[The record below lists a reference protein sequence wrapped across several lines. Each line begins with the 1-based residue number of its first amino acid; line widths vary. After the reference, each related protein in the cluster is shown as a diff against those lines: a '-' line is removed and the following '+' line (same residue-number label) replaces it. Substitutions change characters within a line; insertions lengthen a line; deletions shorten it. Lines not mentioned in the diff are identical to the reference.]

1 MVAPSWTILGP
12 QVIDVAT
19 LKAAAGIAR
28 NRTNLL
34 AYTKALTFGYRAG
47 WVHAEVAAHMQ
58 VFSAAVAAQQSPRLI
73 LTMPPRHGKSR
84 LSECLAA
91 WHLGH
96 HPRHEVIVA
105 SYALTPAQD
114 RTRAARE
121 LILAPDTLAA
131 FPHLTISPDTA
142 SKTDWRL
149 SIGGRQGGGVYAA
162 GVRGS
167 LTSRGAH
174 LLDIDDP
181 IKDWEDAQSPA
192 QRAKTWDWY
201 TSTAVT
207 RVAPGGG
214 ILLILTRWH
223 EDDLAGRIKEHSA
236 HEGWIIID
244 FPAIAEAD
252 EYSTITGKLLRR
264 AGEALHPA
272 RYPLPALEKIR
283 ATLGPTQFS
292 ALYQQ
297 RPTTPG
303 GEIWR
308 RDWFRFYAT
317 LPDRFDEV
325 VLSADFSAGSTSN
338 DASFPV
344 VQAWGK
350 KGPDIYLIEEWRR
363 RCDYPGQRSALVAL
377 VAHHQPRKVLV
388 EDAAHGKAIIQ
399 ELRATIPQITPV
411 PAVGSKISRAHA
423 AAASIEQGHVWLPMP
438 DREPWV
444 RDWLAEVTTFPAAPN
459 DDRVDA
465 ASQAIRAMLQ
475 APRPQYILGGA
486 RT

>member
-1 MVAPSWTILGP
+1 MVDLAAL
-12 QVIDVAT
+12 Q
-19 LKAAAGIAR
+19 AAAHIVRQRQG
-28 NRTNLL
+28 LL
-34 AYTKALTFGYRAG
+34 AFTKAQTPGYRAG
-47 WVHAEVAAHMQ
+47 WVHAEIAAIFEDFSRRVARGEA
-58 VFSAAVAAQQSPRLI
+58 PRKI
-73 LTMPPRHGKSR
+73 VTAPPRHGKSR
-84 LSECLAA
+84 EVSECGSV

-96 HPRHEVIVA
+96 NPTHEIVTA
-105 SYALTPAQD
+105 GYALTPAQD
-114 RTRAARE
+114 RTRLARE
-121 LILAPDTLAA
+121 LALSPEARAV
-131 FPHLTISPDTA
+131 FPALSLSRDTA

-149 SIGGRQGGGVYAA
+149 LVNGRTAGGMYAV

-174 LLDIDDP
+174 VLLIDDP
-181 IKDWEDAQSPA
+181 LKDWEDAQSPA
-192 QRAKTWDWY
+192 QRQKTWEWY

-207 RVAPGGG
+207 RLAPGGG
-214 ILLILTRWH
+214 IFIVQTRWH
-223 EDDLAGRIKEHSA
+223 EDDLTGRVLERLP
-236 HEGWIIID
+236 HEGWEITN

-272 RYPLPALEKIR
+272 RRPLEVLEKIR
-283 ATLGPTQFS
+283 ATLGPVQWS
-292 ALYQQ
+292 ALFQQ

-317 LPDRFDEV
+317 LPDRFDEIT
-325 VLSADFSAGSTSN
+325 LSADFSAGSTSN

-377 VAHHQPRKVLV
+377 VGHHTPRRVLV

-399 ELRATIPQITPV
+399 ELRASIPQITPV

-475 APRPQYILGGA
+475 T
-486 RT
+486 RTGSFLAGVRV

>member
-1 MVAPSWTILGP
+1 MTLEA
-12 QVIDVAT
+12 QVVDLAA
-19 LKAAAGIAR
+19 LQAAAPIAR

-34 AYTKALTFGYRAG
+34 SYTRALTHGYRAG

-58 VFSAAVAAQQSPRLI
+58 AFSAGVAAGTSPRLI

-121 LILAPDTLAA
+121 LTLAPDTLAA
-131 FPHLTISPDTA
+131 FPHLRLAADTA

-149 SIGGRQGGGVYAA
+149 SIDGRQGGGVYAA

-192 QRAKTWDWY
+192 QRGKTWDWY

-236 HEGWIIID
+236 HEGWTIID

-272 RYPLPALEKIR
+272 RYPLSALEQIR
-283 ATLGPTQFS
+283 ATLGPVQFS

-297 RPTTPG
+297 RPVTPG

-308 RDWFRFYAT
+308 RGWFRHYLT
-317 LPDRFDEV
+317 PPDLFDEV
-325 VLSADFSAGSTSN
+325 ILSADLSAGATH
-338 DASFPV
+338 DAASYPV
-344 VQAWGK
+344 IQAWGR
-350 KGPDIYLIEEWRR
+350 KGADLYLLEEWRR
-363 RCDYPGQRSALVAL
+363 RCDYPGQRAALLAMVA
-377 VAHHQPRKVLV
+377 AHQPRRVLI

-399 ELRATIPQITPV
+399 ELRASLPQITPV
-411 PAVGSKISRAHA
+411 APLGSKISRAHA
-423 AAASIEQGHVWLPMP
+423 AAASIEQGHVWLP
-438 DREPWV
+438 DTTREPWV
-444 RDWLAEVTTFPAAPN
+444 RDWLAEVTTFPAAAN

-465 ASQAIRAMLQ
+465 ASQAIRAVLQ
-475 APRPQYILGGA
+475 TQRPQYIIGGA

>member
-1 MVAPSWTILGP
+1 MGL
-12 QVIDVAT
+12 QVIDAAT
-19 LKAAAGIAR
+19 LKTAANIAR

-34 AYTKALTFGYRAG
+34 SYAKALTFGYRAG

-58 VFSAAVAAQQSPRLI
+58 AFSAAVAAQESPRLI

-121 LILAPDTLAA
+121 LILAADTLAA

-236 HEGWIIID
+236 HEGWTIID

-252 EYSTITGKLLRR
+252 EYSTITGRLLRR

-272 RYPLPALEKIR
+272 RYPLSALEQIR

-297 RPTTPG
+297 RPVTPG

-308 RDWFRFYAT
+308 RGWFRHYDT
-317 LPDRFDEV
+317 TPDRLDETI
-325 VLSADFSAGSTSN
+325 LSADLSAGSTS
-338 DASFPV
+338 DTASYPV
-344 VQAWGK
+344 IQAWGR
-350 KGPDIYLIEEWRR
+350 KGADMYLLEEWRR
-363 RCDYPGQRSALVAL
+363 RCDYPAQRAALVAL
-377 VAHHQPRKVLV
+377 VAAHQPRRVLI

-399 ELRATIPQITPV
+399 ELRGSIPTITPV
-411 PAVGSKISRAHA
+411 PAQGSKISRAHA
-423 AAASIEQGHVWLPMP
+423 AAASIEQGHVWLPNAT
-438 DREPWV
+438 REPWV
-444 RDWLAEVTTFPAAPN
+444 RDWLAEVTTFPAAAN

-465 ASQAIRAMLQ
+465 AGQAIRACLQTPSRMLV
-475 APRPQYILGGA
+475 PGVRV
-486 RT
+486 